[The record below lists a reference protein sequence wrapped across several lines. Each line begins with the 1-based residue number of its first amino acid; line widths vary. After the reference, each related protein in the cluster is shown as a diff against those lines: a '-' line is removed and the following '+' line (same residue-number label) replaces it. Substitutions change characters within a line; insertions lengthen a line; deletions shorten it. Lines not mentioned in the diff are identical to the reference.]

1 MIESER
7 LLLRW
12 FTEDDVEPSYQ
23 MNLDPEVTRY
33 TLDGGVHSRQEIH
46 DLIHNNVFADYR
58 KYGFGRF
65 AVIHKS
71 DNQFIGFAGLKRL
84 EEGEVDL
91 GYRLRREYWG
101 QGIATE
107 ASRMSLEYG
116 FGTLE
121 LLRIIAM
128 AYAENA
134 ASINVMKKLGFHF
147 EKQIQEDG
155 CPVHCYALPKADF
168 FTMGLQLPGD
178 V

>member
-7 LLLRW
+7 LQLRW

-23 MNLDPEVTRY
+23 MNLDPEVSRY
-33 TLDGGVHSRQEIH
+33 TMDGGVHSRQEIH
-46 DLIHNNVFADYR
+46 DLIYDNVFGDYQ

-65 AVIHKS
+65 AVIHKA

-116 FGTLE
+116 FGTLG

-128 AYAENA
+128 AHAENT

-147 EKQIQEDG
+147 EKQIAEDG
-155 CPVHCYALPKADF
+155 CPVHCYALPQADF
-168 FTMGLQLPGD
+168 VTLGSQPPED